1 MRNRVLA
8 WSAAVTLLALV
19 ISRSTGGAKEIP
31 FPDPAID
38 APLATA
44 AAEESVVVAG
54 GCFWGVQ
61 AVFQHVK
68 GVTAAT
74 SGYSGGAAK
83 TARYDLVSSGS
94 TGHAESVRVVFDRS
108 QVTLGQLLKI
118 FFSVA
123 HDPTELNRQG
133 PDEGTQYRSVIFF
146 ANDAQKNIAGAYVT
160 QLNDAHIFKRRIV
173 TQIVPLDGFFAA
185 ESYHQDYFAKN
196 PFEPYIVINDRP
208 KVENLKK
215 FFSAVYVQKA
225 APAVGKD

>member
-1 MRNRVLA
+1 MRNRVLI
-8 WSAAVTLLALV
+8 WCAAVAVLVLV
-19 ISRSTGGAKEIP
+19 IARSTGGSREIP
-31 FPDPAID
+31 FPDPAVD
-38 APLATA
+38 APLATSP
-44 AAEESVVVAG
+44 AEETLVVAG

-74 SGYSGGAAK
+74 SGYAGGTAK
-83 TARYDLVSSGS
+83 TARYDIVSSGS
-94 TGHAESVRVVFDRS
+94 TGHAESVRVAFDRS

-118 FFSVA
+118 FFAVA

-146 ANDAQKNIAGAYVT
+146 ANDAQKNIAAAYVA
-160 QLNDAHIFKRRIV
+160 QLNDAGIFKRRIV
-173 TQIVPLDGFFAA
+173 TQVVPLDGFFAA

-215 FFSAVYVQKA
+215 FFPAVYVQKA